1 MSTQPPIRI
10 LCVDDHPVV
19 RRGIAAMLGTEPTL
33 SLVGEASC
41 GPEAIEKYRA
51 SRPDVVLMDLRL
63 PGGMDGIET
72 ITALRKE
79 WPQARVLVLTTYAG
93 DENIHR
99 ALAAGARGYLIKDAL
114 DDDLLAAVTA
124 VWHGRRYISP
134 HLAVQLAEHGP
145 RVELTER
152 ERQVLKLVAQGLRN
166 KEIATEL
173 AISEATARTHVENIV
188 AKLGVS
194 SRTEAVV
201 LAAQRGF
208 IQLGSEPDPMVDAG

>member
-1 MSTQPPIRI
+1 MTSPAPIRI

-19 RRGIAAMLGTEPTL
+19 RRGIAAMLATEPQL
-33 SLVGEASC
+33 ELVAEAAS
-41 GPEAIEKYRA
+41 GSEALEKYRL

-63 PGGMDGIET
+63 PGGMDGIDT
-72 ITALRKE
+72 IAALRKE

-99 ALAAGARGYLIKDAL
+99 ALEAGARGYIIKDTL
-114 DDDLLAAVTA
+114 DDDLLSAVTA
-124 VWHGRRYISP
+124 VWQGRRYVPPQI
-134 HLAVQLAEHGP
+134 AVQLAEHGP
-145 RVELTER
+145 RVELTDR
-152 ERQVLKLVAQGLRN
+152 ERQVLGLMAQGHRN
-166 KEIATEL
+166 KEIAADL
-173 AISEATARTHVENIV
+173 LISEATARTHVENIV

-208 IQLGSEPDPMVDAG
+208 IQLGSELNLKRE